1 MKLRNRGRGKATL
14 ALLFMCIAA
23 LLLAGFRSGAGG
35 EAVTA
40 SAAAD
45 VIISEGAGLEQG
57 LELLV
62 TAGRKSTEPG
72 SSLRL
77 VLKWQGEYSGNAAES
92 AKAAAGLAERL
103 GLGTPEHSEED
114 GHTTFRAAA
123 SFNPSGKTSLFW
135 SGIDQSRSYVIVTLE
150 TADLLKATAFQAAA
164 QEAGVQMQAA
174 GIEPEWNVSLQGVA
188 STQGTPREALV
199 HTEQAIAAAI
209 SGLQAVEDYE
219 DETTYSRSY
228 SVPGLARYVSSG
240 KHAVAMQTAVHKNG
254 NNNSNRVTIGL
265 PLITIEY

>member
-72 SSLRL
+72 SPLRL
-77 VLKWQGEYSGNAAES
+77 VLKWQGNTA
-92 AKAAAGLAERL
+92 
-103 GLGTPEHSEED
+103 
-114 GHTTFRAAA
+114 
-123 SFNPSGKTSLFW
+123 
-135 SGIDQSRSYVIVTLE
+135 VTLQN
-150 TADLLKATAFQAAA
+150 LRK
-164 QEAGVQMQAA
+164 
-174 GIEPEWNVSLQGVA
+174 
-188 STQGTPREALV
+188 
-199 HTEQAIAAAI
+199 
-209 SGLQAVEDYE
+209 
-219 DETTYSRSY
+219 
-228 SVPGLARYVSSG
+228 
-240 KHAVAMQTAVHKNG
+240 
-254 NNNSNRVTIGL
+254 
-265 PLITIEY
+265 PL